1 MTPSSDIALLD
12 PWTDARRIADRLNQ
26 ADTRAC
32 VVLGAQAWCEK
43 CRTLY
48 PALLATAATEQ
59 QSHPLHLWL
68 WLDLEEH
75 AEFIGDYLPEDLP
88 ELLCFERGQLIHR
101 RVLEPG
107 ADLGG
112 MSPPMGA
119 GSASDPAVAILK
131 SLRQANWGA

>member
-1 MTPSSDIALLD
+1 MQPSPEPIALLD
-12 PWTDARRIADRLNQ
+12 PWTDARRIAERLNQ

-32 VVLGAQAWCEK
+32 LVLGAQAWCEK
-43 CRTLY
+43 CRALY
-48 PALLATAATEQ
+48 PGLVEAALAEQ
-59 QSHPLHLWL
+59 QRHPLHLWL
-68 WLDLEEH
+68 WLDLEDH

-107 ADLGG
+107 ADLAGL
-112 MSPPMGA
+112 PPTGA
-119 GSASDPAVAILK
+119 GSANDPAVAILQ